1 MPYTID
7 NHGIATLVIPDTYS
21 VKERYDLRFEIDTTV
36 SSIDLGTA
44 LGYLENTLKG
54 EYGGFMQSGC
64 RNNQAVNMSIAL
76 HVLGYDPSAWLEEHL
91 PVIREHALPGF
102 AIDETD
108 YDLFKEHLN
117 RVSHYLADWSHNPW
131 RFTLDS

>member
-7 NHGIATLVIPDTYS
+7 NHGIATLTIPDTYS
-21 VKERYDLRFEIDTTV
+21 VKERYDLRFEVDTTITT
-36 SSIDLGTA
+36 IDLGTA
-44 LGYLENTLKG
+44 LGYLENTIKG

-76 HVLGYDPSAWLEEHL
+76 DVLGYDPSVWLEEHL
-91 PVIREHALPGF
+91 PEIKKHTLPGF
-102 AIDETD
+102 AINEID
-108 YDLFKEHLN
+108 YDLFREHLY
-117 RVSHYLADWSHNPW
+117 RVSSYLERYSHDPW